1 MTKYQE
7 QTLKTPLT
15 TPMDPLS
22 PMAIAYLQ
30 EVDERQRREAMVA
43 MARALKEAIL
53 RLVARVVA
61 RPKKAANTKIEAN
74 FYHDKPMEILADI
87 TRRRKLSETAQTANH
102 NRPKSVA

>member
-1 MTKYQE
+1 MTKHQE
-7 QTLKTPLT
+7 QTSKTPVA

-22 PMAIAYLQ
+22 PMVIARLQ
-30 EVDERQRREAMVA
+30 EAAERQRREAVVA
-43 MARALKEAIL
+43 MAGALKKAIL

-61 RPKKAANTKIEAN
+61 RPKKAANTEIEVS

-87 TRRRKLSETAQTANH
+87 TRRRKLAEAAQTANH